1 MTETTLT
8 VEQQQRADALRA
20 AREVIVT
27 RTPGFVGSTD
37 VDAVD
42 LIAVAQFILDGRD
55 PWEAVA
61 AVEELDA
68 PEPADE
74 GFGAIDGLTRTRTWT
89 LTLVPDGED
98 EES

>member
-27 RTPGFVGSTD
+27 RTPIGGT
-37 VDAVD
+37 VDAID

-55 PWEAVA
+55 PWEVVA
-61 AVEELDA
+61 AVEELAA

-89 LTLVPDGED
+89 LTLVPDDGEG